1 VGPRV
6 AVAAAVTVGLF
17 ACVPSA
23 AAQGVPDC
31 APDKALNFTLTSH
44 DSASAE
50 ENPPLVATHEVVL
63 QADFAGDAT
72 AISMTPSAG
81 AQVVKQRSG
90 SVTLFVPAAATLPV
104 TVSWQQPANP
114 DDPDGSRCA
123 ASRAVE
129 LPVIA
134 PNPSRAVLD
143 RVPGAPRAAEYFVS
157 FRIEPARTRANL
169 GPARDH
175 PQDNWALAAALARR
189 EAEDVGCSVAK
200 RGSDQVLEEDPG
212 IHRLPEHRQAL
223 PLLLPEL
230 WPGLQS
236 GRVDPSRWRHRPD
249 ARLHTA
255 REVGST
261 RGDQRRRASERPSR
275 PAIRLRRAGASERP
289 PPRSLPPSGALPRRA
304 EVDGHLQGVQPHR
317 SEKLP
322 ALRQQC
328 AP

>member
-6 AVAAAVTVGLF
+6 ALAAAVTVGLF

-44 DSASAE
+44 DSASGE

-72 AISMTPSAG
+72 AISVTPSAG
-81 AQVVKQRSG
+81 AQVVKQGSG

-123 ASRAVE
+123 ASRVVE
-129 LPVIA
+129 LPVLA

-169 GPARDH
+169 APLEITLRTTGRSRLPSPGAKPKTWVVPLRNGDRTKYSKRIPAFTVYL
-175 PQDNWALAAALARR
+175 NT
-189 EAEDVGCSVAK
+189 AK
-200 RGSDQVLEEDPG
+200 RCRFYFLSCGAVFSQVASIRRGGDIVRTLAFTQPAKWAAPAGINVDVRPSGRPDQPFGFDVQV
-212 IHRLPEHRQAL
+212 R
-223 PLLLPEL
+223 
-230 WPGLQS
+230 QS
-236 GRVDPSRWRHRPD
+236 GRLL
-249 ARLHTA
+249 ARY
-255 REVGST
+255 
-261 RGDQRRRASERPSR
+261 
-275 PAIRLRRAGASERP
+275 RRAGRCRDERRSTGIFRACNLTVLKNF
-289 PPRSLPPSGALPRRA
+289 PR
-304 EVDGHLQGVQPHR
+304 
-317 SEKLP
+317 
-322 ALRQQC
+322 
-328 AP
+328 